1 MAIQYYMRA
10 YNTTLATYVD
20 WIVNDAPDT
29 TGTYSG
35 YPTNQL
41 VNIIVNRTVNSKVSN
56 FLKSNQS
63 LGGFDGY
70 YFHVNSYD
78 WLRAVSPINPP
89 TTLTGLAVER
99 GITSVTT
106 VTAATNATPI
116 QITSGAAHGLST
128 GGLVTIA
135 GVQGNVAANG
145 TFPVTVINAT
155 TFTLTGSEGSG
166 TYTSGGTIFTPNNFS
181 TITWD
186 EASNVWRFVLNTN
199 GDGTT
204 LGAHQNLRV
213 NNLFIDGYE
222 ALGTLPATAGILRVP
237 NNQFMD
243 SRDFGNTANIQLIG
257 ADNLNR
263 IKIGLNTTDL
273 TYMPGNLIVDGYIVH
288 DGTGANVATTGF
300 IREQNNTTIVA
311 FRDQA
316 NTNNIAALSSTTAN
330 KIVLG
335 DAVNAG
341 INYNVATGAN
351 HGFQVNSI
359 TTLELGDIYARFTAN
374 VVTPTIT
381 QVTPGAG
388 VSGQTLTV
396 QAQNGGT
403 GATTGGIASITSG
416 TGGSFGGT
424 VDLSTGGTLKVRIHP
439 TTSSI
444 AANSNT
450 IQLFENKLRFD
461 TSQVLPRVMQDDVTT
476 SAATGTSLYFQAQN
490 ATGAG
495 STGGNAVIS
504 AGSGTSTNGN
514 VLIQTGGINQIIV
527 SPNLTTILGNLLV
540 NGTTSSYA
548 STVVDI
554 ADRVVH
560 YNSSADIFPG
570 GAVAAPTQI
579 TGFSIDRGS
588 PTGTAKRDYYGLF
601 WVESDGYWKFSANTD
616 GYTTENTLFQNLPLM
631 SAGYVAQPL
640 AAVVAG
646 AIPTVGGF
654 RALNNTVALASRNAL
669 GTQDLPLVSTDAT
682 NHLIWGSGTNNAGH
696 IFNTTVST
704 IYDFQVN
711 SVSTYTITPISGG
724 LTTLQ
729 ATATVTALVYSHA
742 TTGNATGAN
751 TTMQAQNAA
760 TTGGNLVHTSGT
772 GATTAGN
779 VQLQTGGVDK
789 LVVHPAFTEF
799 RDTAEA
805 FRITPVSAGATV
817 LQAATGAT
825 SVTYK
830 QADLTISTSTGA
842 NTTVQAQ
849 NATGV
854 TSTGGNLVIT
864 SGTGTAVA
872 GNVQLQT
879 GAVDRVVV
887 HPTFTEFR
895 DTAEAIRITPASSGT
910 SQILFASTVASASM
924 TQTTTGA
931 ATGTTLTVQ
940 AQNALTTGGNLV
952 LGSGTGATTAG
963 TIAFLVGGVTTAT
976 VVPNKL
982 VFNKGRRRNVTAVT
996 TTYPV
1001 LDSDDYLAIT
1011 ALAAPFTITLPAS
1024 PTLGDTYEIKDT
1036 TGLATPILPV
1046 TVAGNGK
1053 NIDGNASLA
1062 LSAAY
1067 AAVVVTYTGT
1077 QWSIS

>member
-1 MAIQYYMRA
+1 MRA
-10 YNTTLATYVD
+10 YNTTLSTYVD

-41 VNIIVNRTVNSKVSN
+41 VNIIVNRTVTSKVSN

-63 LGGFDGY
+63 LGGFDGN

-89 TTLTGLAVER
+89 TFLTGFAVER
-99 GITSVTT
+99 GITSIAN

-116 QITSGAAHGLST
+116 AITALAAHGLAT
-128 GGLVTIA
+128 GALVTIA

-145 TFPVTVINAT
+145 TFPVTVTGST
-155 TFTLTGSEGSG
+155 TFTLSGSEGSG
-166 TYTSGGTIFTPNNFS
+166 AYTSGGTIFLPNNFS

-186 EASNVWRFVLNTN
+186 EASNVWRFVSNTS

-222 ALGTLPATAGILRVP
+222 ALGTLPATAGILRIP
-237 NNQFMD
+237 NNQFID
-243 SRDFGNTANIQLIG
+243 SNNATNTANIQLIG

-263 IKIGLNTTDL
+263 IKVGLNTSDL
-273 TYMPGNLIVDGYIVH
+273 IYMPGSLIVDGYVTH
-288 DGTGANVATTGF
+288 DGAATPVATVGF
-300 IREQNNTTIVA
+300 IREQSNTTIVA

-316 NTNNIAALSSTTAN
+316 NGNNIAALSSTSAN

-351 HGFQVNSI
+351 HGFQVNSV
-359 TTLELGDIYARFTAN
+359 TTFEIGDTYARFTAG
-374 VVTPTIT
+374 VVTPTIN

-388 VSGQTLTV
+388 SSGQTLTI
-396 QAQNGGT
+396 QAQNSGT

-424 VDLSTGGTLKVRIHP
+424 VDLSTGGVLKVRIHP
-439 TTSSI
+439 TVSAI

-450 IQLFENKLRFD
+450 IQLFESKVRFD
-461 TSQVLPRVMQDDVTT
+461 STQVLPRVMQDDVTAT
-476 SAATGTSLYFQAQN
+476 SATGTSLYFQAQN

-504 AGSGTSTNGN
+504 SGSGTATNGN
-514 VLIQTGGINQIIV
+514 IQLQTGGTNQVIITP
-527 SPNLTTILGNLLV
+527 SQTIILGNLLV

-554 ADRVVH
+554 ADRVIH
-560 YNSSADIFPG
+560 FNSSADIFPG
-570 GAVAAPTQI
+570 SPVAAPTQI
-579 TGFSIDRGS
+579 TGFSIDRG
-588 PTGTAKRDYYGLF
+588 TADGTNKRPYYGLF
-601 WVESDGYWKFSANTD
+601 WQESDGYWKFSSNTD
-616 GYTTENTLFQNLPLM
+616 GYTTENTLFQNLPVI

-654 RALNNTVALASRNAL
+654 RALNNTVAVASRNAL

-682 NHLIWGSGTNNAGH
+682 NHLIWGSGTINAGH
-696 IFNTTVST
+696 IFNTTAST

-711 SVSTYTITPISGG
+711 SVSTYTITPVSSGV
-724 LTTLQ
+724 TTLQ
-729 ATATVTALVYSHA
+729 ATAGVSALVYSHT

-779 VQLQTGGVDK
+779 VQLQTG
-789 LVVHPAFTEF
+789 
-799 RDTAEA
+799 
-805 FRITPVSAGATV
+805 
-817 LQAATGAT
+817 
-825 SVTYK
+825 
-830 QADLTISTSTGA
+830 
-842 NTTVQAQ
+842 
-849 NATGV
+849 
-854 TSTGGNLVIT
+854 
-864 SGTGTAVA
+864 
-872 GNVQLQT
+872 
-879 GAVDRVVV
+879 AVDRVVV

-895 DTAEAIRITPASSGT
+895 DTAEALRIVVGSTGT
-910 SQILFASTVASASM
+910 SQILFASTVTSASM
-924 TQTTTGA
+924 TQTTTISP
-931 ATGTTLTVQ
+931 TGTTLTVQ
-940 AQNALTTGGNLV
+940 AQNAATVGGNLV
-952 LGSGTGATTAG
+952 LGSGTGSSTAG
-963 TIAFLVGGVTTAT
+963 TIALLVGGVTTAT
-976 VVPNKL
+976 VVPNKF
-982 VFNKGRRRNVTAVT
+982 VYNKGRRRNVTAVT
-996 TTYPV
+996 GTYAV
-1001 LDSDDYLAIT
+1001 LDSYDYLAVT
-1011 ALAAPFTITLPAS
+1011 ALTSSFVVTLPAT

-1036 TGLATPILPV
+1036 TGLATPIL
-1046 TVAGNGK
+1046 TITIAGNGK
-1053 NIDGNASLA
+1053 TIDGNASLVI
-1062 LSAAY
+1062 SAAY
-1067 AAVVVTYTGT
+1067 AALVVTYTGT